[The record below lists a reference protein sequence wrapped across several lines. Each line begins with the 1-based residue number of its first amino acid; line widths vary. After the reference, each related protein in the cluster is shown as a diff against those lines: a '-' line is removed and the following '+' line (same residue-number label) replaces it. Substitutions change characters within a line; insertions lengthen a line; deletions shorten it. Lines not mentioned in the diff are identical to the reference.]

1 MSSLKIE
8 AFRKLSKEDKKI
20 LKDTYPFLYDQMLEM
35 STHDKLSKQ
44 LIKYG
49 TKCKIENLNKLSKQE
64 LIECLLRKY
73 PIFNEIKKHGGIQF
87 KQFLTYFLCMVKG
100 YNSGYVKNTQTERS
114 WYTKSKNRD
123 PGPFTQMDTFDI
135 GPKKNL
141 TPPPTYDENDDQRY
155 RKRYMYQG
163 PRIVSEANYSGY
175 NITKCTGE
183 PKQLPVDRWTP
194 HRLGAGFEGATLPYF
209 TSDQYLKMVNVLYPV
224 VKRIPKMSDDEART
238 RYNYIE
244 PRHLTE
250 EFIVFKNMVQE
261 QIKIINNSPEK
272 KGGPDKI
279 INMLISIGH
288 KIITLSF
295 TEFWKFLF
303 TARETAMFRHNFKFS
318 YIQIIAFLNILTKE
332 QLLKILVNPEINLEE
347 LAEREPNRRRERG
360 IVPLY

>member
-1 MSSLKIE
+1 MSSLQIE
-8 AFRKLSKEDKKI
+8 AFRKLSKEDKKL

-44 LIKYG
+44 LKKYS
-49 TKCKIENLNKLSKQE
+49 TKCKIDNLDKLTKQE
-64 LIECLLRKY
+64 LIDCLLRKY

-87 KQFLTYFLCMVKG
+87 KQFLTYFLCIVKG
-100 YNSGYVKNTQTERS
+100 YKSGYIKQTQSERS
-114 WYTKSKNRD
+114 WYTKSKNRN

-141 TPPPTYDENDDQRY
+141 TPVPTLDETDDQRY
-155 RKRYMYQG
+155 WRRYTG
-163 PRIVSEANYSGY
+163 RAEGNYSGY
-175 NITKCTGE
+175 NITRCTGE

-194 HRLGAGFEGATLPYF
+194 HRQGVHGHEGTTLPYF

-224 VKRIPKMSDDEART
+224 LKRIPKMSDDEART
-238 RYNYIE
+238 RYNYIK
-244 PRHLTE
+244 PRHITE
-250 EFIVFKNMVQE
+250 EFIVFKNMVKE
-261 QIKIINNSPEK
+261 QIKVINNSPQK

-295 TEFWKFLF
+295 TEFWKFYF
-303 TARETAMFRHNFKFS
+303 TQRETAIFRHNFKFS

-347 LAEREPNRRRERG
+347 LAEREPGRR
-360 IVPLY
+360 INQDILPLH